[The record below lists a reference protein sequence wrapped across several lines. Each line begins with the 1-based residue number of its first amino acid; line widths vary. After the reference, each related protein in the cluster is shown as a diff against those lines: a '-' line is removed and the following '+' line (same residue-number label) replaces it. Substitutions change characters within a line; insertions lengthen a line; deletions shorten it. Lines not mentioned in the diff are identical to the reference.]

1 MSRPAPLAVVYADAD
16 FVAVDKP
23 AGLLMHRSDL
33 AAEVGEVLMQRLRDQ
48 LRRRVYLVHRL
59 DRPTSGVVLFGL
71 SAAAAR
77 AACAQFEARSATKTY
92 LGVVRGWA
100 DVTGVIDHPLV
111 EEEGRAPQ
119 AATTSYRCLAT
130 ATWPL
135 AVGRYPSARYSL
147 VAVQPQTG
155 RRHQIR
161 KHFHHASH
169 PLIGDTTHGDGRHNR
184 VFREHLDCHRLL
196 LHAARL
202 RLPHPAG
209 GELDVQAPP
218 SGTFAAVLERLGWSA
233 AAQGVY
239 R

>member
-71 SAAAAR
+71 SAAAVR

-100 DVTGVIDHPLV
+100 DAAGVIDHPLV

-119 AATTSYRCLAT
+119 AATTAYRCLAT

-147 VAVQPQTG
+147 VVAQPQTG

-169 PLIGDTTHGDGRHNR
+169 PLIGDTTHGDGSHNR

-218 SGTFAAVLERLGWSA
+218 SGAFAAVLERFGWSA
-233 AAQGVY
+233 AAQAVY